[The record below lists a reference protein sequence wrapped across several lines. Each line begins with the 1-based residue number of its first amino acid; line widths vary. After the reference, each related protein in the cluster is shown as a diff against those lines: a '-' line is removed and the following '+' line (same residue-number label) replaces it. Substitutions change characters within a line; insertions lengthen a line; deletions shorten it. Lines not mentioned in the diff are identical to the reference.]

1 MDEPRP
7 EVPSEEVRKVQEQFQ
22 HWRVHKRGRLIPDR
36 LWRAAALLCGR
47 HSVHRVARCLQ
58 LNYLALRDRAKRAQ
72 GPEPVRPAAFVE
84 WPPIAVAPMT
94 PASPE
99 YLLEVEKAGERT
111 VRIRVRGAAVAEVAA
126 LAQALRR
133 KNR

>member
-1 MDEPRP
+1 
-7 EVPSEEVRKVQEQFQ
+7 
-22 HWRVHKRGRLIPDR
+22 
-36 LWRAAALLCGR
+36 
-47 HSVHRVARCLQ
+47 
-58 LNYLALRDRAKRAQ
+58 
-72 GPEPVRPAAFVE
+72 
-84 WPPIAVAPMT
+84 MT